1 VKCSYTS
8 SMRLSEDISQQ
19 VYSPLPNFHSF
30 FAPQLFQTILIIRIN
45 LLNRLILTYQGANF
59 YILPYIYLFA
69 PYFSLARASQRYW
82 EGLLWSLVNL
92 LPSFDSSLY
101 TFDKSLFHIFVGII
115 EKFFVYTV
123 LLPILILSLSRKFR
137 R

>member
-1 VKCSYTS
+1 
-8 SMRLSEDISQQ
+8 
-19 VYSPLPNFHSF
+19 
-30 FAPQLFQTILIIRIN
+30 
-45 LLNRLILTYQGANF
+45 
-59 YILPYIYLFA
+59 
-69 PYFSLARASQRYW
+69 
-82 EGLLWSLVNL
+82 